1 VTVIPVPTLPSAIDP
16 KSVLPLPPRP
26 RTTTGALP
34 IRPHAAVMS
43 PPRRLS
49 RGTPSIA
56 NRAEDTLVNGNT
68 APANDDLTSPGL
80 LAPPPASSA
89 KRVAAKQR

>member
-1 VTVIPVPTLPSAIDP
+1 MALDP
-16 KSVLPLPPRP
+16 KSVIPRP
-26 RTTTGALP
+26 RTTTGSIPL
-34 IRPHAAVMS
+34 RPNASVMS

-56 NRAEDTLVNGNT
+56 NRSEDTLVNGNT